1 MSACNDYLV
10 LNRLSAGSR
19 SAEENLIR
27 LISEENGKQLSGDAE
42 QRERALV
49 WSGGRQ
55 GLCRTRGPG
64 ARRERGQEGELHK
77 RRLAKRGQAQPSSK
91 FHGAGHGT
99 FPLIGNSLLCR

>member
-10 LNRLSAGSR
+10 LNRLSAGSS

-64 ARRERGQEGELHK
+64 ARRESCTNAALQSVAKPSPAANSTELDTG
-77 RRLAKRGQAQPSSK
+77 L
-91 FHGAGHGT
+91 
-99 FPLIGNSLLCR
+99 FP